1 MPAAGGW
8 PAGRTGIRQ
17 AGRPSSSRANMAVN
31 AAASA
36 ARGFD
41 GVLVFCSA
49 LLPQQ
54 LQILRADE
62 LPHGRHV
69 QIAVELA
76 DELDG
81 QPGQFLVA
89 GAARRYAEGVRQPGV
104 LVQRSPAGCIP

>member
-1 MPAAGGW
+1 
-8 PAGRTGIRQ
+8 
-17 AGRPSSSRANMAVN
+17 MAVN

-41 GVLVFCSA
+41 RGAGVLLC

-54 LQILRADE
+54 RQILRADE
-62 LPHGRHV
+62 LPHGRHGE
-69 QIAVELA
+69 IAVELA

-89 GAARRYAEGVRQPGV
+89 GAARR
-104 LVQRSPAGCIP
+104 